1 MYRELKVWQK
11 SMDLVV
17 KVYKLCDKL
26 PKTEEY
32 NLKSQIKRAIVSVP
46 LNIAEGKCR
55 YSSNDFAHFLNI
67 ANASLTEVE
76 VGLEIAAR
84 LGFIEDYNSVKADI
98 AELNK
103 MLNALRTKIANN
115 KKQALPLCLLASW
128 HL

>member
-1 MYRELKVWQK
+1 
-11 SMDLVV
+11 MDLVV

-84 LGFIEDYNSVKADI
+84 LGFIEDYNSVKNDI
-98 AELNK
+98 TELNK

-115 KKQALPLCLLASW
+115 KK
-128 HL
+128 

>member
-55 YSSNDFAHFLNI
+55 YSSNDFAHFFNI

-84 LGFIEDYNSVKADI
+84 LGFIEDYNSVKNDI
-98 AELNK
+98 TELNK
-103 MLNALRTKIANN
+103 MLNALRIKIANN
-115 KKQALPLCLLASW
+115 KK
-128 HL
+128 